1 MRIDLNADLGES
13 FGAYTIGADAELLDI
28 VTSANVACGFH
39 ASDPTIMVETCRL
52 AAEKGVSVGAHPGF
66 DDRQGFGRREI
77 DMLPKDIEAM
87 VA

>member
-39 ASDPTIMVETCRL
+39 ASDPTIMVTVRMIPIMPTGFSQPFAGL
-52 AAEKGVSVGAHPGF
+52 A
-66 DDRQGFGRREI
+66 
-77 DMLPKDIEAM
+77 
-87 VA
+87 